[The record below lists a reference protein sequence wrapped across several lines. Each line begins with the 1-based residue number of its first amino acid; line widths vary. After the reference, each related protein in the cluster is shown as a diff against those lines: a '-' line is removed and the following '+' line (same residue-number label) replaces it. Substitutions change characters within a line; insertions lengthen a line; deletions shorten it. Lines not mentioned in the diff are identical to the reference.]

1 MNQEVLKALQS
12 SEVKE
17 RFATLGAE
25 PFPMK
30 PEDFDAYVK
39 SEVALNAGIVK
50 AAGIKIN

>member
-1 MNQEVLKALQS
+1 MTKALQS

-17 RFATLGAE
+17 RFAVLGAE
-25 PFPMK
+25 TLPMK

-50 AAGIKIN
+50 AAGIKVN